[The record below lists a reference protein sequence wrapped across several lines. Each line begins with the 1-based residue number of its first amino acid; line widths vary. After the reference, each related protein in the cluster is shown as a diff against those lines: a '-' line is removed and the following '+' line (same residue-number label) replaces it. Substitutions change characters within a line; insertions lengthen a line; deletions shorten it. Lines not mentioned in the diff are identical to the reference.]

1 MSRRKK
7 ARVTKSISNILLIL
21 IGLFLTID
29 GFFIH
34 GLIYDYSIL
43 NLEWL
48 DPFINHAFLGLLF
61 VVFGAL
67 NIMRQDNNT
76 NLRRR

>member
-1 MSRRKK
+1 MARKK
-7 ARVTKSISNILLIL
+7 RARVTKDINSILLIL

-48 DPFINHAFLGLLF
+48 DPFLNHAFIGLLF
-61 VVFGAL
+61 VVAGVL
-67 NIMRQDNNT
+67 NIIRQGNVSY
-76 NLRRR
+76 LRRK